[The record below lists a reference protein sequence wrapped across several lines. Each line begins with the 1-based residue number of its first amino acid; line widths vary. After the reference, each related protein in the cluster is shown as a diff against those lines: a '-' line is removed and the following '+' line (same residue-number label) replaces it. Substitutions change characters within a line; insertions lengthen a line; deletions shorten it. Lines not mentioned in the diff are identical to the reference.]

1 VPEQRPPE
9 GETDDDRDRQTER
22 RFERGNPK
30 RGDPQRAD
38 PQRADEGIEL
48 GRPRVAPRSRRGAHS
63 GAQSQRR
70 RAAVGRSGAGL
81 WAALAEDLSC
91 SPDRRRRHA
100 PGRHPHLEEH
110 FGDFW
115 PKGNHFYG
123 PLTSLQPGEV
133 ALLDLALPGKM
144 TLSTGVLVIFAD
156 DESFA
161 FMTPEGHQFAS
172 FITFSSF
179 ADDAVPVVQIQALLR
194 ASDPL
199 YELSMP
205 IVAQRTEDRFWN
217 DTLQAL
223 AAHFGVTG
231 TTVEMQRVCVDRRRQ
246 WRYAG
251 NIRQNAAIRTTLH
264 RLTHPKA
271 WFHHRGDA

>member
-1 VPEQRPPE
+1 MTTQTDRPTDGPNEPTEPAPVSTSNWAAPVSRLEVGQKPGGALNLNVE
-9 GETDDDRDRQTER
+9 GR
-22 RFERGNPK
+22 RLAGPVQGF
-30 RGDPQRAD
+30 
-38 PQRADEGIEL
+38 
-48 GRPRVAPRSRRGAHS
+48 GRLWQKTYRVRLTG
-63 GAQSQRR
+63 
-70 RAAVGRSGAGL
+70 AAVTPQAIIRT
-81 WAALAEDLSC
+81 WKQN
-91 SPDRRRRHA
+91 
-100 PGRHPHLEEH
+100 

-172 FITFSSF
+172 FITFSSY
-179 ADDAVPVVQIQALLR
+179 ADDGVAVVQIQALLR

-217 DTLQAL
+217 DTLRTL
-223 AAHFGVTG
+223 AAHFGTIDA
-231 TTVEMQRVCVDRRRQ
+231 TVEMQRVCVDRRRQ

-251 NIRQNAAIRTTLH
+251 NIRQNAAIRTTLYK
-264 RLTHPKA
+264 LTHPRA
-271 WFHHRGDA
+271 WFAHRGDA

>member
-1 VPEQRPPE
+1 MTT
-9 GETDDDRDRQTER
+9 ET
-22 RFERGNPK
+22 
-30 RGDPQRAD
+30 
-38 PQRADEGIEL
+38 
-48 GRPRVAPRSRRGAHS
+48 GRPTEGPTETSLAAPASPS
-63 GAQSQRR
+63 N
-70 RAAVGRSGAGL
+70 
-81 WAALAEDLSC
+81 WAAPVSRLEVGPKPGGALNLNVAGRRLAG
-91 SPDRRRRHA
+91 PVQ
-100 PGRHPHLEEH
+100 G
-110 FGDFW
+110 FGQLWQKTYRVRLTGIAVTPEAIIRTWKQNFGAFW

-172 FITFSSF
+172 FITFSSY
-179 ADDAVPVVQIQALLR
+179 DDGGVPVIQIQALLR

-205 IVAQRTEDRFWN
+205 IVAQRTEDRFWR

-223 AAHFGVTG
+223 AAHFGASE

-251 NIRQNAAIRTTLH
+251 NIRQNAAIRTALYKV
-264 RLTHPKA
+264 THPRSWLNRNK
-271 WFHHRGDA
+271 RG

>member
-1 VPEQRPPE
+1 MTI
-9 GETDDDRDRQTER
+9 ETGQPAGKSTE
-22 RFERGNPK
+22 
-30 RGDPQRAD
+30 AD
-38 PQRADEGIEL
+38 PAD
-48 GRPRVAPRSRRGAHS
+48 APKASNW
-63 GAQSQRR
+63 
-70 RAAVGRSGAGL
+70 AAPVGRLEVGTAPKDALNLNVAGRRLAGPVQGFGRLWQKTYRVRLTGADVTPQAVIRT
-81 WAALAEDLSC
+81 WKD
-91 SPDRRRRHA
+91 
-100 PGRHPHLEEH
+100 H

-115 PKGNHFYG
+115 PAGNHFYG
-123 PLTSLQPGEV
+123 PLTSLEPGEV

-156 DESFA
+156 DVSFA

-172 FITFSSF
+172 FITFSCY
-179 ADDAVPVVQIQALLR
+179 ADGAVPVVQIQALLR

-217 DTLQAL
+217 ETLKAL
-223 AAHFGVTG
+223 AARFGVADS
-231 TTVEMQRVCVDRRRQ
+231 TVEMQRVCVDRRRQ

-264 RLTHPKA
+264 RLTHP
-271 WFHHRGDA
+271 WMLFRHP

>member
-1 VPEQRPPE
+1 MTTETGQPGGEPTEAIPTEASPAAPMPAAPAASNWAAPVSRLAVGVVP
-9 GETDDDRDRQTER
+9 TDALNLNVAGR
-22 RFERGNPK
+22 RLAGPVQGFGQLWQKTYRVRLTG
-30 RGDPQRAD
+30 AD
-38 PQRADEGIEL
+38 VTP
-48 GRPRVAPRSRRGAHS
+48 
-63 GAQSQRR
+63 
-70 RAAVGRSGAGL
+70 AAVIRT
-81 WAALAEDLSC
+81 WK
-91 SPDRRRRHA
+91 
-100 PGRHPHLEEH
+100 EH

-133 ALLDLALPGKM
+133 ALLNLALPGKM

-172 FITFSSF
+172 FITFSSY
-179 ADDAVPVVQIQALLR
+179 ADDGVAVVQIQALLR

-205 IVAQRTEDRFWN
+205 IVAQHTEDRFWN
-217 DTLQAL
+217 DTLRAL
-223 AAHFGVTG
+223 AASFGAADV
-231 TTVEMQRVCVDRRRQ
+231 TVEMERVCVDHRRQ

-251 NIRQNAAIRTTLH
+251 NIRQNAAIRTALYK
-264 RLTHPKA
+264 LTHPRA
-271 WFHHRGDA
+271 WFHHSGDA

>member
-1 VPEQRPPE
+1 MTT
-9 GETDDDRDRQTER
+9 ET
-22 RFERGNPK
+22 
-30 RGDPQRAD
+30 
-38 PQRADEGIEL
+38 
-48 GRPRVAPRSRRGAHS
+48 GRPRSEPTATSPTEATPVTPTASN
-63 GAQSQRR
+63 
-70 RAAVGRSGAGL
+70 
-81 WAALAEDLSC
+81 WAAPVARLEVGAAPAQALNLNVAGRRLAGPVQGFGQLWQKTYRVRLVGADVT
-91 SPDRRRRHA
+91 PQAIIRTWK
-100 PGRHPHLEEH
+100 EH

-123 PLTSLQPGEV
+123 PLTSLKPGEV

-172 FITFSSF
+172 FITFSSY
-179 ADDAVPVVQIQALLR
+179 ADDTVPVVQIQALLR

-223 AAHFGVTG
+223 AAHFGVPDP
-231 TTVEMQRVCVDRRRQ
+231 TVEMQRVCVDRRRQ

-251 NIRQNAAIRTTLH
+251 NIRQNAAIRTALYK
-264 RLTHPKA
+264 LAHPRA
-271 WFHHRGDA
+271 WFRHPGDA

>member
-1 VPEQRPPE
+1 MSTETGQPGRNPTEAPPTEAPPTEGSSNIPTASNWAAPVARLEVGAVPTTALNLNVA
-9 GETDDDRDRQTER
+9 GR
-22 RFERGNPK
+22 RLAGPVQGFGRLWQKTYRVRLTG
-30 RGDPQRAD
+30 AD
-38 PQRADEGIEL
+38 VTP
-48 GRPRVAPRSRRGAHS
+48 
-63 GAQSQRR
+63 
-70 RAAVGRSGAGL
+70 AAVIRT
-81 WAALAEDLSC
+81 WKE
-91 SPDRRRRHA
+91 R
-100 PGRHPHLEEH
+100 

-133 ALLDLALPGKM
+133 ALLSLALPGKM

-172 FITFSSF
+172 FITFSSY
-179 ADDAVPVVQIQALLR
+179 ADDGVAVVQIQALLR

-217 DTLQAL
+217 DTLRTL
-223 AAHFGVTG
+223 ATHFGVSDA
-231 TTVEMQRVCVDRRRQ
+231 TVEMQRVCVDRRRQ

-251 NIRQNAAIRTTLH
+251 NIRQNAAIRTMLYK
-264 RLTHPKA
+264 LTHPRA
-271 WFHHRGDA
+271 WFAHRGDA

>member
-1 VPEQRPPE
+1 VSQLEVSEAP
-9 GETDDDRDRQTER
+9 TDALNLNVAGR
-22 RFERGNPK
+22 RLAGPAQGFGQLWQKTYRVRLTG
-30 RGDPQRAD
+30 AD
-38 PQRADEGIEL
+38 VTP
-48 GRPRVAPRSRRGAHS
+48 
-63 GAQSQRR
+63 
-70 RAAVGRSGAGL
+70 AAVIRT
-81 WAALAEDLSC
+81 WK
-91 SPDRRRRHA
+91 
-100 PGRHPHLEEH
+100 EH

-123 PLTSLQPGEV
+123 PLTSLKPGEV
-133 ALLDLALPGKM
+133 ALLNLALPGKM

-172 FITFSSF
+172 FITFSSY
-179 ADDAVPVVQIQALLR
+179 AEDGVAVVQIQALLR

-223 AAHFGVTG
+223 AASFGAADV
-231 TTVEMQRVCVDRRRQ
+231 TVEMERVCVDRRRQ

-251 NIRQNAAIRTTLH
+251 NIRQNAAIRTAFYK
-264 RLTHPKA
+264 LTHPRT
-271 WFHHRGDA
+271 WFHRSGDA